1 MALATPGEAGILL
14 RRRPRRYPAAALRV
28 LCATLLAVVVAAGA
42 LEIHPT
48 AESHEP
54 LAGLAH
60 SEGDSYFP
68 AASHP
73 TLPHHAESAR
83 EAQRPPCAI
92 CLNRLQNVGDR
103 PAPAAHATAHAAG
116 GALPIAAAL
125 APLQRS
131 LRPDGARAPPF
142 TV

>member
-1 MALATPGEAGILL
+1 M
-14 RRRPRRYPAAALRV
+14 
-28 LCATLLAVVVAAGA
+28 VVAAGA
-42 LEIHPT
+42 LEIHPA

-83 EAQRPPCAI
+83 EAQRPPCAV
-92 CLNRLQNVGDR
+92 CLNRLQSIGDR
-103 PAPAAHATAHAAG
+103 PMPAAHAAAYVAG
-116 GALPIAAAL
+116 GALPIAVAL
-125 APLQRS
+125 SPLRRS
-131 LRPDGARAPPF
+131 LRPDGARAPPP